1 MEAMT
6 FIATAPHVK
15 VETLGGAKYTRLQAV
30 GCPSCQTPFYLWAST
45 LKLSA
50 SEVRAKVHNIPPG
63 HAYNKNMPMEVRL
76 DAVTRERLEEQ
87 SGLLLRIYEEEFAK
101 DPASQATRNSRSNM
115 IALRHSINQVYG
127 EAVGI
132 L

>member
-1 MEAMT
+1 MGRLRQVPYSPFNTRAIVMRENL
-6 FIATAPHVK
+6 
-15 VETLGGAKYTRLQAV
+15 ETVGRHCQAKYTRFR
-30 GCPSCQTPFYLWAST
+30 PDMRTIRICQ
-45 LKLSA
+45 
-50 SEVRAKVHNIPPG
+50 VH
-63 HAYNKNMPMEVRL
+63 L
-76 DAVTRERLEEQ
+76 DAATRERLEEQ